1 MKRYLYLI
9 LLCSS
14 LLASAQNTQILI
26 SQAVRNSFTR
36 VGVTDA
42 RVTVMDK
49 RGQIID
55 TLRTDPKMGIGRST
69 CPASPPPSAS
79 GWNTR
84 NMKPAK

>member
-1 MKRYLYLI
+1 MHMKRYLYLI

-55 TLRTDPKMGIGRST
+55 TLRTDPKMGIWT
-69 CPASPPPSAS
+69 LNVPK
-79 GWNTR
+79 NHLT
-84 NMKPAK
+84 